1 MGVRAQGGDGGKGS
15 LREEMG
21 VRAQGGD
28 GGKGS
33 GRRWGVRAHSG
44 RRWG

>member
-1 MGVRAQGGDGGKGS
+1 MEEMGVRAHGGDGGKGS

-33 GRRWGVRAHSG
+33 GRRWG
-44 RRWG
+44 

>member
-1 MGVRAQGGDGGKGS
+1 MGVRAHGGDGGKGS

-28 GGKGS
+28 GG
-33 GRRWGVRAHSG
+33 
-44 RRWG
+44 

>member
-1 MGVRAQGGDGGKGS
+1 
-15 LREEMG
+15 MG

-33 GRRWGVRAHSG
+33 GRRWGVRAQGGDGGKGSG
-44 RRWG
+44 RR

>member
-1 MGVRAQGGDGGKGS
+1 MGGKGS

-33 GRRWGVRAHSG
+33 WRRWG
-44 RRWG
+44 

>member
-21 VRAQGGD
+21 VRA
-28 GGKGS
+28 
-33 GRRWGVRAHSG
+33 HSG